1 MSRKD
6 IKAKRQTKIKHI
18 LKKATEA
25 FANKGYAGVSTNEI
39 ADLAGISKRSMYYYM
54 GDKDTLY
61 IAVINEILNVG
72 ADFLT
77 KKPNN
82 WDQLTSSEKLHY
94 LIKSVAQIGKN
105 NTIHSIVVRELLSGG
120 EFLPED
126 FITRSMGLI
135 VDFFSNILDEGIEKK
150 EFHSINPLIGA
161 LMILSFFV
169 YWKMTIP
176 HIRDTSEYYDYI
188 KVVGIDVNDTLID
201 EVHKMFI
208 KVLTT
213 K

>member
-6 IKAKRQTKIKHI
+6 IKAKRQKKIKHI
-18 LKKATEA
+18 LEKATEA
-25 FANKGYAGVSTNEI
+25 FADKGYSGVSTNEI

-61 IAVINEILNVG
+61 SSVINEILEVG
-72 ADFLT
+72 GAFLA
-77 KKPNN
+77 KKGNN

-94 LIKSVAQIGKN
+94 FIKSVAQIGKN

-135 VDFFSNILDEGIEKK
+135 VDFFRDILDEGIEKK

-176 HIRDTSEYYDYI
+176 HIQDTSEYYDYI
-188 KVVGIDVNDTLID
+188 KIFGVDVSDALID
-201 EVHKMFI
+201 EVHGMFY
-208 KVLTT
+208 KLLTT
-213 K
+213 E